1 MTIFFFFRARVD
13 PSSPNA
19 SSMFKSSKPALQVI
33 DFGVSID
40 MALFPD
46 GTTFTHCFEKMES
59 KSPDMLEGR
68 PWTYQV
74 SVWGAPTKIIELQT
88 SSVFKWSKTV
98 R

>member
-1 MTIFFFFRARVD
+1 
-13 PSSPNA
+13 
-19 SSMFKSSKPALQVI
+19 MFKKSKPALQVI

-74 SVWGAPTKIIELQT
+74 SVWGAPTKIIEYSGDLNC
-88 SSVFKWSKTV
+88 KLV
-98 R
+98 RYSNGPKQFAS

>member
-1 MTIFFFFRARVD
+1 
-13 PSSPNA
+13 
-19 SSMFKSSKPALQVI
+19 MFKKSKPALQVI

-74 SVWGAPTKIIELQT
+74 SGGVSISRVWGATIKIQ
-88 SSVFKWSKTV
+88 
-98 R
+98 